1 MKKNIKR
8 GLAAALAAM
17 LMVPAQPALASKQ
30 SPPDASEEEQL
41 IPEEIEEE
49 ELADEPEKATP
60 SEVKKPRPTH
70 EREEK
75 ATPSEIEKREPEE
88 EIIFNTGSQEV
99 SVVSEEDFYDYSLGD
114 ACFDEDGSYTIN
126 IPEMNP
132 FFPYEVQFTYDGEV
146 TEEWFMTP
154 DDSVEIGGHEFYVSA
169 YFDNTRR

>member
-114 ACFDEDGSYTIN
+114 ACFDED
-126 IPEMNP
+126 
-132 FFPYEVQFTYDGEV
+132 
-146 TEEWFMTP
+146 
-154 DDSVEIGGHEFYVSA
+154 
-169 YFDNTRR
+169 